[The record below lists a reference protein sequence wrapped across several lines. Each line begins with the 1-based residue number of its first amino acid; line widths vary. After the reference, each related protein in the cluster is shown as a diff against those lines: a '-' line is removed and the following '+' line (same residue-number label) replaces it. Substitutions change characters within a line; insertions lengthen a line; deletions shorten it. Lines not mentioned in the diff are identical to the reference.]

1 MQSPEVNSLEVLGP
15 LGAGAC
21 GRVYRARDASG
32 AHVAVKV
39 FDPAAVNRALLEEM
53 ALRAEEPSW
62 PAGVLPEVSAD
73 YRGKQIV
80 RITKFLGDEVE
91 GTWVPRSLQHR
102 LERFPG
108 ENSWPV
114 VLELLRAVAALHE
127 RQVAHGNLK
136 PGNVFFD
143 DSERLVLTDWALGN
157 MPGLEGTL
165 DYTDAIL
172 YQPPEQLRGPEGY
185 LREKGYRWDVFA
197 FAVIAFRL
205 LTGAFPRCT
214 KTFDAVAPEPGQT
227 RRDGIA
233 ANFKSIAKALEAQ
246 PEVKWTD
253 APANPLEASY
263 RAILDRCLSLDP
275 DARPA
280 NAGAVLALFHEADKE
295 LAASQQ
301 RDSLLDQH
309 RRSRRSASRANV
321 AAGILAGV
329 AVVLSVMYHM
339 KRSQISA
346 EESGRQGDVSNYQSL
361 VAETARS
368 RAAVENELAV
378 IKEASETERRNLQYE
393 KDRWLARLEASRA
406 IGDHLFAWAMEKGH
420 RRLPPLDGRER
431 RLKRLEDY
439 FQDFIIKNGDLPNLK
454 EERARARLQLAEVS
468 LAKGDPKEAAKRLEE
483 AFDTMTDLPAGAD
496 LDLRLATDRLL
507 LALLL
512 QERNDPDAGVAF
524 QISRKALMAI
534 PQANVD
540 ADRVQELI
548 AILDFHESRLLA
560 ASGKDNEAA
569 EGLIRAT
576 EVLKRLCAQRP
587 DATILQS
594 ELASCFLSSATI
606 LDGMGLMGD
615 ARDTRA
621 KASEILLAM
630 LKADPADLDIRLDLA
645 GCYGAIAEAAMLS
658 GDVSATETMSKNAV
672 KLLEEVKSQRPE
684 DPDVRSLLAAQRWLT
699 SRILRDRGN
708 ADEALRVIDD
718 GILLIEGI
726 AVNESADPVAKYR
739 LALLFWQKGL
749 LLSSAD
755 RQEEA
760 ITYQTRA
767 AEILRKLVGSDYGLV
782 RSEQIRRSLGYVLGD
797 LGHAARLAKK
807 PELAQAAFG
816 EAVAIWTIL
825 NRERPQNEEYEECL
839 AWSQQRL
846 NGP

>member
-32 AHVAVKV
+32 TLVAVKV
-39 FDPAAVNRALLEEM
+39 LDPAAVNRALLEEM
-53 ALRAEEPSW
+53 ALRAEDPAW
-62 PAGVLPEVSAD
+62 PAGVLPELSAD

-80 RITKFLGDEVE
+80 RVTQFLADEVE
-91 GTWVPRSLQHR
+91 GAWVPRSLQHR

-114 VLELLRAVAALHE
+114 VLELLRALAALHE

-143 DSERLVLTDWALGN
+143 EGDRLLLTDWTLGN

-214 KTFDAVAPEPGQT
+214 KTFDAVAPEPGKT

-233 ANFKSIAKALEAQ
+233 ANFKSIAKALESQ
-246 PEVKWTD
+246 PEVKWAD
-253 APANPLEASY
+253 APANPLEQAY
-263 RAILDRCLSLDP
+263 RSILDRCLSLDP
-275 DARPA
+275 DVRPA
-280 NAGAVLALFHEADKE
+280 NAGAVLAHFHEADKE
-295 LAASQQ
+295 LAATQQ
-301 RDSLLDQH
+301 RDALLDQH
-309 RRSRRSASRANV
+309 RRARRSAGRANI
-321 AAGILAGV
+321 AAGILGGV

-346 EESGRQGDVSNYQSL
+346 EESGRQGDVSSYQSL
-361 VAETARS
+361 VAEATRS
-368 RAAVENELAV
+368 RDAVQNELAV
-378 IKEASETERRNLQYE
+378 IKEASDTERRNLQYE

-439 FQDFIIKNGDLPNLK
+439 FQDFVIKNADIDNLK
-454 EERARARLQLAEVS
+454 EERARARLQVAEVS

-483 AFDTMTDLPAGAD
+483 AFDSMTDLPPGPD

-507 LALLL
+507 LGLLL
-512 QERNDPDAGVAF
+512 QDRNDPDAGPAF
-524 QISRKALMAI
+524 QMARRALNAI
-534 PQANVD
+534 PQADVD

-560 ASGKDNEAA
+560 AAGKDNEAA

-630 LKADPADLDIRLDLA
+630 LKADPGDLDIRLDLA

-658 GDVSATETMSKNAV
+658 GDVAATEAMSKNAV

-684 DPDVRSLLAAQRWLT
+684 DPDVRSLLAAQRWLS

-708 ADEALRVIDD
+708 AEEALRVIDD

-726 AVNESADPVAKYR
+726 AVDESADPVAKYR

-749 LLSSAD
+749 LLTSAD
-755 RQEEA
+755 KQEEA

-767 AEILRKLVGSDYGLV
+767 AALLRKLVGSDYGLV

-807 PELAQAAFG
+807 PELAQVAFG
-816 EAVAIWTIL
+816 EAVAIWSIL